1 MILLKMKLLRSMA
14 LAGAV
19 SLGAMSGALAAT
31 KIDFFFPV
39 PVDGAL
45 AKEMQNLVAR
55 FNKENPDIE
64 VTAAYTGTYDDTDL
78 KTRAAIKAG
87 KPPAVSL
94 MSANFITQYH
104 IDDLVEPLDPMVIAE
119 GKTPDA
125 FMEEFWP
132 ALAGNAR
139 VDGKIYGVPFHNS
152 TPLLYY
158 NVDAFKE
165 AGLDPDKPPV
175 TWQDWVEDAKKLTT
189 RDGDKV
195 TRYGLMISGTYDI
208 LGWVVS
214 SLVMSNGGLYYNP
227 EYGGEIYYDTPST
240 LGAVS
245 LIDTL
250 VHKDK
255 VMPDGII
262 QTPAMNNAFFGG
274 QAAMIVSSTG
284 SLSFIRQNMKTPFK
298 VAFIPKN
305 VRNAVPIGGASLIIP
320 KGNSPE
326 REQAAW
332 KLIKWLTSP
341 EISGGWSRFTGY
353 FAPPK
358 AAYDLPEMKEFLDK
372 NPDAKVALD
381 QLRYARSWFA
391 TYNTVAVRKAL
402 EDEVQAV
409 ISGKKTPTEAVKA
422 AQASADALLKGYVEA
437 TALNLPK

>member
-1 MILLKMKLLRSMA
+1 MRLLRSIA
-14 LAGAV
+14 LAAW
-19 SLGAMSGALAAT
+19 LSGIAATSALAAT

-87 KPPAVSL
+87 KPPALAL

-104 IDDLVEPLDPMVIAE
+104 IDDLVLPFDPLVQAE
-119 GKTPDA
+119 GRTPDA
-125 FMEEFWP
+125 FMSDFWP

-158 NVDAFKE
+158 SVDAFKE

-175 TWQDWVEDAKKLTT
+175 TWAEWLEDAKKLTK

-195 TRYGLMISGTYDI
+195 ARYGIEISGTYDI

-214 SLVMSNGGLYYNP
+214 ALVMSNGGLYYNP

-240 LGAVS
+240 LGAVTF
-245 LIDTL
+245 IDEL
-250 VHKDK
+250 VHKAK
-255 VMPDGII
+255 VMPEGTI

-284 SLSFIRQNMKTPFK
+284 SLSFIRQNMKTPYK
-298 VAFIPKN
+298 VAFIPRN

-326 REQAAW
+326 RIEAAW

-353 FAPPK
+353 FAPRK
-358 AAYDLPEMKEFLDK
+358 AAYDLPEMKAFLDK
-372 NPDAKVALD
+372 YPDAKVALD
-381 QLRYARSWFA
+381 QLAFARPWFA

-409 ISGKKTPTEAVKA
+409 LSGKETPADAVKK
-422 AQASADALLKGYVEA
+422 AQGSADALLKGYVQA
-437 TALNLPK
+437 TALNLPE

>member
-1 MILLKMKLLRSMA
+1 
-14 LAGAV
+14 
-19 SLGAMSGALAAT
+19 
-31 KIDFFFPV
+31 
-39 PVDGAL
+39 
-45 AKEMQNLVAR
+45 
-55 FNKENPDIE
+55 
-64 VTAAYTGTYDDTDL
+64 
-78 KTRAAIKAG
+78 
-87 KPPAVSL
+87 
-94 MSANFITQYH
+94 
-104 IDDLVEPLDPMVIAE
+104 
-119 GKTPDA
+119 
-125 FMEEFWP
+125 
-132 ALAGNAR
+132 
-139 VDGKIYGVPFHNS
+139 
-152 TPLLYY
+152 
-158 NVDAFKE
+158 
-165 AGLDPDKPPV
+165 
-175 TWQDWVEDAKKLTT
+175 
-189 RDGDKV
+189 
-195 TRYGLMISGTYDI
+195 
-208 LGWVVS
+208 
-214 SLVMSNGGLYYNP
+214 VMSNGGQYYNP

-240 LGAVS
+240 LGA
-245 LIDTL
+245 LTFLDDL
-250 VHKDK
+250 VHKAK
-255 VMPDGII
+255 VMPEGTI

-284 SLSFIRQNMKTPFK
+284 SLSFIRQNMKTPYR
-298 VAFIPKN
+298 VAFIPRN
-305 VRNAVPIGGASLIIP
+305 LRNAVPIGGASLIIP

>member
-1 MILLKMKLLRSMA
+1 
-14 LAGAV
+14 
-19 SLGAMSGALAAT
+19 
-31 KIDFFFPV
+31 
-39 PVDGAL
+39 
-45 AKEMQNLVAR
+45 
-55 FNKENPDIE
+55 
-64 VTAAYTGTYDDTDL
+64 
-78 KTRAAIKAG
+78 
-87 KPPAVSL
+87 

-104 IDDLVEPLDPMVIAE
+104 IDDLVEPFDDLVTAD
-119 GKTPDA
+119 GSTPDA
-125 FMEEFWP
+125 FMNQFWP

-158 NVDAFKE
+158 NVEHFKE

-175 TWQDWVEDAKKLTT
+175 TWADWVEDAKKLTK

-195 TRYGLMISGTYDI
+195 SRYGLMISGTYDI

-245 LIDTL
+245 LIDDL

-255 VMPDGII
+255 VMPDGIV

-274 QAAMIVSSTG
+274 QVSMIISSTG

-298 VAFIPKN
+298 VAFIPRN
-305 VRNAVPIGGASLIIP
+305 IRNAVPIGGASLIIP
-320 KGNSPE
+320 KGNSEE
-326 REQAAW
+326 RRQAAW

-341 EISGGWSRFTGY
+341 EVAGNWSRFTGY

-358 AAYDLPEMKEFLDK
+358 AAYDLPEMKAFLDK
-372 NPDAKVALD
+372 NPDAKVALE
-381 QLRYARSWFA
+381 QLAYARPWFA

-402 EDEVQAV
+402 EDQVQAV
-409 ISGKKTPTEAVKA
+409 ISGKTTPAEAVKA
-422 AQASADALLKGYVEA
+422 AQAGADALLKGYVEA

>member
-1 MILLKMKLLRSMA
+1 MRLLRSIG
-14 LAGAV
+14 LAAWLCGVVAT
-19 SLGAMSGALAAT
+19 GAMAAT

-64 VTAAYTGTYDDTDL
+64 VTAAYTGTYDDTDV

-87 KPPAVSL
+87 KPPAIVL

-104 IDDLVEPLDPMVIAE
+104 IDDLVLPFDPLVQAE
-119 GKTPDA
+119 GRTADV
-125 FMEEFWP
+125 FMSDFWP

-139 VDGKIYGVPFHNS
+139 VDGKIYGVPYQNS

-158 NVDAFKE
+158 SVDAFKE
-165 AGLDPDKPPV
+165 AGLDPEKPPV
-175 TWQDWVEDAKKLTT
+175 TWAEWLEDAKKLTK

-195 TRYGLMISGTYDI
+195 TRYGIEISGTYDI

-214 SLVMSNGGLYYNP
+214 ALVMSNGGLYYNP

-245 LIDTL
+245 FIDEL
-250 VHKDK
+250 VHKAK
-255 VMPDGII
+255 VMPEGTI

-274 QAAMIVSSTG
+274 QAAMIVTSTG
-284 SLSFIRQNMKTPFK
+284 SLSFIRQNMKTPYK
-298 VAFIPKN
+298 VAFIPRN

-326 REQAAW
+326 RIDAAW
-332 KLIKWLTSP
+332 KMIKWLTSP

-353 FAPPK
+353 FAPRK

-372 NPDAKVALD
+372 NPDAKVALE
-381 QLRYARSWFA
+381 QLAYAKPWFA

-409 ISGKKTPTEAVKA
+409 LSGKETPAEAVKK
-422 AQASADALLKGYVEA
+422 AQANADALLKGYVQA
-437 TALNLPK
+437 TALNLPE

>member
-1 MILLKMKLLRSMA
+1 MKLLRSMA
-14 LAGAV
+14 LAGSISMMA
-19 SLGAMSGALAAT
+19 ASGALAAT

-104 IDDLVEPLDPMVIAE
+104 IDDLAEPFDPLVVAE

-125 FMEEFWP
+125 FMNQFWP
-132 ALAGNAR
+132 ALSGNAR

-158 NVDAFKE
+158 NVEHFKE

-175 TWQDWVEDAKKLTT
+175 TWADWVEDAKKLTK
-189 RDGDKV
+189 RDGDK
-195 TRYGLMISGTYDI
+195 TSRYGLMISGTYDI

-245 LIDTL
+245 LIDDL
-250 VHKDK
+250 VHKHK
-255 VMPDGII
+255 VMPEGII

-274 QAAMIVSSTG
+274 QVSMIISSTG
-284 SLSFIRQNMKTPFK
+284 SLSFIRQNMKTPFR
-298 VAFIPKN
+298 VAFIPRN

-320 KGNSPE
+320 KGNSEE
-326 REQAAW
+326 RKQAAW
-332 KLIKWLTSP
+332 KLIKWLTSL

-372 NPDAKVALD
+372 NPDAKVALE
-381 QLRYARSWFA
+381 QLPYARPWFA

-409 ISGKKTPTEAVKA
+409 ISGKKTPADAVKA

>member
-1 MILLKMKLLRSMA
+1 MKLMRLLAMA
-14 LAGAV
+14 ACLSVTAV
-19 SLGAMSGALAAT
+19 GSAAAAT

-64 VTAAYTGTYDDTDL
+64 VTAAYTGTYDDTDV

-87 KPPAVSL
+87 KPPAVAL

-104 IDDLVEPLDPMVIAE
+104 IDDLVLPFDPLVQAE

-125 FMEEFWP
+125 YMNEFWP

-139 VDGKIYGVPFHNS
+139 VDGKIYGVPFQNS

-165 AGLDPDKPPV
+165 AGLDPEKPPV
-175 TWQDWVEDAKKLTT
+175 TWAEWLDDARKLTK

-195 TRYGLMISGTYDI
+195 ARYGLEISGTYDI

-214 SLVMSNGGLYYNP
+214 GLVMSNGGLYYNP
-227 EYGGEIYYDTPST
+227 EYGGEIYYDAPST
-240 LGAVS
+240 LGA
-245 LIDTL
+245 LTFLDDL
-250 VHKDK
+250 VHKFK
-255 VMPDGII
+255 VMPEGTI

-284 SLSFIRQNMKTPFK
+284 SLSFIRQNMKTPYR
-298 VAFIPKN
+298 VAFIPRN

-320 KGNSPE
+320 KGNSE
-326 REQAAW
+326 DRVEAAW

-353 FAPPK
+353 FAPRK

-372 NPDAKVALD
+372 NPDAKVALE
-381 QLRYARSWFA
+381 QLAFARPWFA
-391 TYNTVAVRKAL
+391 TYNTTAVRKAL
-402 EDEVQAV
+402 EDEVQAML
-409 ISGKKTPTEAVKA
+409 SGKKTPADAVKS
-422 AQASADALLKGYVEA
+422 AQAHADALLKGYVDA

>member
-1 MILLKMKLLRSMA
+1 MRLLRSMA
-14 LAGAV
+14 LAAAV
-19 SLGAMSGALAAT
+19 TAMATTFAAAAT
-31 KIDFFFPV
+31 RIDFFFPV

-55 FNKENPDIE
+55 FNKENPDVE
-64 VTAAYTGTYDDTDL
+64 VTAAYTGTYDETDI

-87 KPPAVSL
+87 KPPALAL

-104 IDDLVEPLDPMVIAE
+104 IDDLVEPFDPLVRAD
-119 GKTPDA
+119 GKTPDD
-125 FMEEFWP
+125 FMGEFWP

-139 VDGKIYGVPFHNS
+139 VDGKIYGVPFQNS

-158 NVDAFKE
+158 NVEHFKE

-175 TWQDWVEDAKKLTT
+175 TWADWAEDAKKLTKHE
-189 RDGDKV
+189 GDKT
-195 TRYGLMISGTYDI
+195 TRFGIMLPGTYDI
-208 LGWVVS
+208 LGWTIS
-214 SLVMSNGGLYYNP
+214 ALTLSNGGLYYNP

-240 LGAVS
+240 LGALTFV
-245 LIDTL
+245 DDL
-250 VHKDK
+250 VHKFK
-255 VMPDGII
+255 VMPEGTI

-274 QAAMIVSSTG
+274 QVSMIVSSTG
-284 SLSFIRQNMKTPFK
+284 SLSFIRQNMKAPFK
-298 VAFIPKN
+298 VAFIPRN

-320 KGNSPE
+320 KGNSQE
-326 REQAAW
+326 RMQAAW

-358 AAYDLPEMKEFLDK
+358 AAYDMPEMKDFLDK
-372 NPDAKVALD
+372 NPDAKVALE
-381 QLRYARSWFA
+381 QLAFAKPWFA

-402 EDEVQAV
+402 EDEVQAML
-409 ISGKKTPTEAVKA
+409 SGKKTPAEAVKA
-422 AQASADALLKGYVEA
+422 AQANADALLKAYVDA